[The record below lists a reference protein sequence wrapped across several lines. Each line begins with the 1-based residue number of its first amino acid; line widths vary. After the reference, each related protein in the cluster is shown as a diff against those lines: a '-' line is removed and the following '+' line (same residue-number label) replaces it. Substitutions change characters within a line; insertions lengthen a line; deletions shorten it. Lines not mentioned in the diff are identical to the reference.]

1 MSERDAIDAALD
13 AAREHGTDP
22 RVQRAGRWTAVALF
36 AVLLFA
42 PGIPLEPLQRRAAAV
57 TALVAVLWLSQG
69 IPLGAASLLP
79 VALLPLL
86 GVVPAREAAMVYMD
100 DIVLLFFGAF
110 IVAAGLERWGVHRRM
125 ALAVVDWVGTRPRSL
140 VLGFTA
146 ATAFVSLWINNT
158 AATLMMYPIGLAV
171 ITTVAGGERARSS
184 PFGIALLLG
193 IAYGASIGGVA
204 TPVGTAP
211 NQILLGLIHSTFP
224 DAPPISFGQ
233 WFLGWIPFTVLYV
246 LGVWL
251 VLTRFSLR
259 VDNESLAARETI
271 LAERARL
278 GRMTRGEVMMSCV
291 FAMTALL
298 WVTREDLRLGAHV
311 LPGWGGAVAHWQAL
325 GMSGTEPL
333 KFARHVSDATV
344 ALAVGCLCFF
354 LPVERKSNTFL
365 LDWATV
371 QRLPW
376 DVLLLFGGGFCIAK
390 GFQSSGLDAALGRAL
405 APVIEGLPM
414 WALVAVIA
422 AFMTFLSELTSNTV
436 ITNLMLPILAQTA
449 VQGGVN
455 PLALM
460 VPATIAASS
469 GFMLPVATPP
479 NAIAFSSRLI
489 PMRTMA
495 RVGWWVDVLGVVLLA
510 LVFELY
516 TRHVLDI
523 ELALPAWVGPH

>member
-184 PFGIALLLG
+184 PFGIAN
-193 IAYGASIGGVA
+193 AS
-204 TPVGTAP
+204 PVGISARSSGRNTIGVSMHACT
-211 NQILLGLIHSTFP
+211 SMP
-224 DAPPISFGQ
+224 DAPA
-233 WFLGWIPFTVLYV
+233 VMYC
-246 LGVWL
+246 GV
-251 VLTRFSLR
+251 
-259 VDNESLAARETI
+259 
-271 LAERARL
+271 
-278 GRMTRGEVMMSCV
+278 C
-291 FAMTALL
+291 
-298 WVTREDLRLGAHV
+298 
-311 LPGWGGAVAHWQAL
+311 
-325 GMSGTEPL
+325 
-333 KFARHVSDATV
+333 
-344 ALAVGCLCFF
+344 AVGRS
-354 LPVERKSNTFL
+354 RKNSI
-365 LDWATV
+365 
-371 QRLPW
+371 R
-376 DVLLLFGGGFCIAK
+376 
-390 GFQSSGLDAALGRAL
+390 SS
-405 APVIEGLPM
+405 
-414 WALVAVIA
+414 
-422 AFMTFLSELTSNTV
+422 
-436 ITNLMLPILAQTA
+436 
-449 VQGGVN
+449 
-455 PLALM
+455 
-460 VPATIAASS
+460 
-469 GFMLPVATPP
+469 
-479 NAIAFSSRLI
+479 
-489 PMRTMA
+489 
-495 RVGWWVDVLGVVLLA
+495 
-510 LVFELY
+510 
-516 TRHVLDI
+516 
-523 ELALPAWVGPH
+523 